1 MTNGVRANAPY
12 LVVGLCFMLLGV
24 LLVLDRLGTIR
35 AEEALRFWPLG
46 LVLLGGSMMVQAM
59 RGGGDT
65 GAGTRACQFP
75 LGAIFWLVVLGLLFS
90 HTFERRSAAVRND
103 DRERVSLFAVMSAD
117 RRTSF
122 AEHFSGGE
130 MTSIM
135 GGTQLDLRQATLAT
149 GEEAVVDI
157 LTVMGGAVLH
167 IPDGW
172 TVDVQTTS
180 VMGGVKDERGNVA
193 GTREE
198 ERRRRR
204 QSRSGESDTKEPP
217 APQAETR
224 EAPPV
229 GAGVERED
237 QPKAPGT
244 SPGTPP
250 GTTPPRLV
258 LRGFVMM
265 GGLIIRS

>member
-1 MTNGVRANAPY
+1 
-12 LVVGLCFMLLGV
+12 
-24 LLVLDRLGTIR
+24 
-35 AEEALRFWPLG
+35 
-46 LVLLGGSMMVQAM
+46 
-59 RGGGDT
+59 
-65 GAGTRACQFP
+65 
-75 LGAIFWLVVLGLLFS
+75 
-90 HTFERRSAAVRND
+90 
-103 DRERVSLFAVMSAD
+103 
-117 RRTSF
+117 
-122 AEHFSGGE
+122 

-135 GGTQLDLRQATLAT
+135 GGTQLDLRQATLAP

-157 LTVMGGAVLH
+157 FTVMGGAVLH

-180 VMGGVKDERGNVA
+180 VMGGVKDERGNVVR
-193 GTREE
+193 TREE

-204 QSRSGESDTKEPP
+204 QSRSGESDTQEPP